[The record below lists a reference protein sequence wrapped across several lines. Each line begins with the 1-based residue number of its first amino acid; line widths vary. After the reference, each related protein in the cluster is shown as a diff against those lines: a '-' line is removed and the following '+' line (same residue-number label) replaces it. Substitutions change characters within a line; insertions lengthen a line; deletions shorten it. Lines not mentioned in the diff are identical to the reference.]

1 MQALQE
7 RIGNRIRSLRK
18 KRGWSQEEFADMC
31 RIHRGHMGQI
41 ERGEKNL
48 SIQTLEKVGKGL
60 GMTVSALLKGVV

>member
-7 RIGNRIRSLRK
+7 RIGNRIRALRK
-18 KRGWSQEEFADMC
+18 KRGWSQEEFADIC
-31 RIHRGHMGQI
+31 KIHRGHMGQI